1 MSGDVRDEELVG
13 RALALLAE
21 EPEADRAKVDDHAVD
36 TIWRRFELE
45 RAPRRRRAARL
56 LRWLTW
62 IQAGIAAAALTA
74 AAAGWVLL
82 GGVERWLAP
91 AGAQAL
97 SPAPV
102 IALLFFAALAT
113 ALGLSFGRWL
123 EG

>member
-1 MSGDVRDEELVG
+1 VSGDVRDEELVG
-13 RALALLAE
+13 RALALLDDDRE
-21 EPEADRAKVDDHAVD
+21 SDLERVADQAVD

>member
-1 MSGDVRDEELVG
+1 
-13 RALALLAE
+13 
-21 EPEADRAKVDDHAVD
+21 
-36 TIWRRFELE
+36 
-45 RAPRRRRAARL
+45 
-56 LRWLTW
+56 
-62 IQAGIAAAALTA
+62 
-74 AAAGWVLL
+74 VLL